1 MAQKGR
7 EKRTYFL
14 KRGNRRCKRPTGLDG
29 VMEGLCKQV
38 CTAVA
43 QSWGAGR
50 IVKSLVEAFG
60 LYPKWK
66 RFK

>member
-1 MAQKGR
+1 MAERGR

-29 VMEGLCKQV
+29 V
-38 CTAVA
+38 
-43 QSWGAGR
+43 SGAMQTGVHSCGTELGGGR
-50 IVKSLVEAFG
+50 ILKSLVEAFG
-60 LYPKWK
+60 LHPKCK